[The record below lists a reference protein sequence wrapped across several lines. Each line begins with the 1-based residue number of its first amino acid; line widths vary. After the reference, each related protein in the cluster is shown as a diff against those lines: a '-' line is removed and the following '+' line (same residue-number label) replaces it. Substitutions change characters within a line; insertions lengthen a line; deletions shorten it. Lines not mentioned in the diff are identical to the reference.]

1 MAVYVKKPIPVEAI
15 QFDPF
20 NGFNED
26 TPIWLSEAI
35 ESGNVVQDIRNG
47 CFVVRTLEGNMTAYS
62 GDYIIRGVG
71 GELYPCR
78 GDIFDETYE
87 EVIF

>member
-1 MAVYVKKPIPVEAI
+1 
-15 QFDPF
+15 
-20 NGFNED
+20 
-26 TPIWLSEAI
+26 
-35 ESGNVVQDIRNG
+35 
-47 CFVVRTLEGNMTAYS
+47 MTAYS